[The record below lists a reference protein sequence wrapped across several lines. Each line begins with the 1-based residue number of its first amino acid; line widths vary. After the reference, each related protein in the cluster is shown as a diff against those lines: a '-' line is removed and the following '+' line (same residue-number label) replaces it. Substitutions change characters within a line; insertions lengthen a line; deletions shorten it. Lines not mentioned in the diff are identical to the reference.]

1 MRKFI
6 DEITVRDK
14 DLALKITSALE
25 RGDYSVDYEEKR
37 AYDIDR
43 NRSSAEEVVVLRVY
57 KHEFMG

>member
-1 MRKFI
+1 MRRFI

-25 RGDYSVDYEEKR
+25 REDYSVDYEEKTPF
-37 AYDIDR
+37 DMER
-43 NRSSAEEVVVLRVY
+43 NRRSSEETVVLKIY